1 MDAAAEGRMIP
12 LYGFLEGDSIGLLV
26 LAEESDTA
34 AELADKLQSAARIR
48 VPSVAKVKV
57 VYQGAIVAANTTVA
71 QAQMGALD
79 RFDVIRA
86 DGR

>member
-1 MDAAAEGRMIP
+1 MIP
-12 LYGFLEGDSIGLLV
+12 LYGFLQGDSLGLLV

-34 AELADKLQSAARIR
+34 DDLVQKLQSAARIR
-48 VPSVAKVKV
+48 VKPEAKVKV
-57 VYQGAIVAANTTVA
+57 VYQGVIIGANTTVA

-86 DGR
+86 EPR

>member
-1 MDAAAEGRMIP
+1 MIP
-12 LYGFLEGDSIGLLV
+12 LYGFLQGDSIGLLV

-34 AELADKLQSAARIR
+34 ADLAEKLQSAARVR
-48 VPSVAKVKV
+48 VKPEAKVKV
-57 VYQGAIVAANTTVA
+57 VYQGVIIGFHTTVA

-86 DGR
+86 EPR